1 MKRFWSALQA
11 SHWTVYFSAWILG
24 LVIVG
29 TILGAILFPL
39 GGLLLDAERS
49 SLTLLVRGARFGSFY
64 FLIWAP
70 AIALSAS
77 VMRAYRRKNPDA
89 EKTV

>member
-1 MKRFWSALQA
+1 MKRFFSALQT
-11 SHWTVYFSAWILG
+11 SHWAVYFSAWILG

-29 TILGAILFPL
+29 TIFGAILFPL
-39 GGLLLDAERS
+39 GGLLLHAERS
-49 SLTLLVRGARFGSFY
+49 SSILLIRGARFGSFY

-70 AIALSAS
+70 AIALAAT

-89 EKTV
+89 DKTV

>member
-1 MKRFWSALQA
+1 MKRFWSALQT
-11 SHWTVYFSAWILG
+11 SHWTIYFSAWILG
-24 LVIVG
+24 LVLVG

-39 GGLLLDAERS
+39 GGVLLHAERS
-49 SLTLLVRGARFGSFY
+49 PSALLIRGARFGSFY

-89 EKTV
+89 DKIA